1 MKLLVLDLGGAVISR
16 WRSRCTVWGFV
27 FLNLKSVRPVN
38 APGATRLFTVDPCE
52 ITNNAIGPKS
62 IEVVARP
69 KRAYFFRHT
78 RSGKSASNNQSIPIM
93 SKKREMDENRTKYS
107 LIRVK
112 VERLQIGHIC
122 QFRRNIPSQQVA
134 TKSKYLHVLK
144 RPKLSGD

>member
-1 MKLLVLDLGGAVISR
+1 MKLLVLDLGGAGISR
-16 WRSRCTVWGFV
+16 WRIRWTVCWGFV

-78 RSGKSASNNQSIPIM
+78 RSGKSASNNQSI
-93 SKKREMDENRTKYS
+93 SDNE
-107 LIRVK
+107 
-112 VERLQIGHIC
+112 
-122 QFRRNIPSQQVA
+122 
-134 TKSKYLHVLK
+134 
-144 RPKLSGD
+144 